1 MDQLSTVDV
10 EAIQTRGVILMN
22 DLMKDRNFHYIL
34 AAAACVLVLYYIM
47 SLLQQCIR
55 HFEATDKGGSI
66 QWCYKSTT
74 W

>member
-1 MDQLSTVDV
+1 MDKLSTVDV

-47 SLLQQCIR
+47 SPLQQCFR
-55 HFEATDKGGSI
+55 DPKVQEKYVDGY
-66 QWCYKSTT
+66 CYRISS